1 MSDAALRSTPH
12 YLTEAEYIALEMAS
26 DVRHEFV
33 DGAMYAV
40 TGTSKRHNLV
50 AQRFTRRLADAAEGS
65 GCRVWQE
72 SIRLRASSQRHYYP
86 DVLVACGEEPENET
100 AYTED
105 APCLIVEVLSP
116 STTATDRREKRIAYC
131 ALPTVRHYLVVDAEK
146 NVIEHHRRLD
156 EETYD
161 LLVHQPGDTI
171 ELSCP
176 SGTLLDVGWL
186 LA

>member
-1 MSDAALRSTPH
+1 MSR
-12 YLTEAEYIALEMAS
+12 LEI
-26 DVRHEFV
+26 V
-33 DGAMYAV
+33 AV
-40 TGTSKRHNLV
+40 TSRADLRRFV
-50 AQRFTRRLADAAEGS
+50 AFPHRLYDANRYPNWVAPLRMAVRDALDE
-65 GCRVWQE
+65 R
-72 SIRLRASSQRHYYP
+72 SIRLRASSGRHYYP
-86 DVLVACGEEPENET
+86 DVLVACGDEPENET

-146 NVIEHHRRLD
+146 NVIEHHRRID

-161 LLVHQPGDTI
+161 LFVHRPGDTI

-176 SGTLLDVGWL
+176 PGARLDVGWL